1 MSTGLSLREKR
12 NRLRRLG
19 TRCGR
24 ALVPGRPRIIAS
36 MTSYPARIE
45 TVHLAI
51 KSLLAQKTLPDLII
65 LWLCRSDFPGGE
77 RDLPSSL
84 KDLLWMDVQV
94 RWVDDDLK
102 PHKKYYWALRE
113 FPNDLV
119 VTVDDDLIYRNT
131 MIGDLLAAHRR
142 YPQTIVASRTH
153 LITFNRDGSR
163 KKYEDWI
170 YEAPHYHPRLVG
182 VPSMRLFATTGAGTL
197 FPPHLMPDSTFDKNL
212 IMSLCPT
219 TDDVWLKIMQVRA
232 NRPIPVV
239 ASTDD
244 QLLQYVPGTQ
254 EEALC
259 HVNTESGGNDQVF
272 QRILGYLNAHGC
284 RLDFDNAVRDDELNK
299 LL

>member
-1 MSTGLSLREKR
+1 MSKSLSLREKR
-12 NRLRRLG
+12 NRVRRLG

-36 MTSYPARIE
+36 MTSYPARIK

-77 RDLPSSL
+77 CDLPDSL
-84 KDLLWMDVQV
+84 RNLLWMDVQI
-94 RWVDDDLK
+94 RWVDEDLK

-113 FPNDLV
+113 FSNDLV
-119 VTVDDDLIYRNT
+119 VTVDDDLLYRNT
-131 MIGDLLAAHRR
+131 MIQDLIKAHSR
-142 YPQTIVASRTH
+142 YPQAIVASRTH
-153 LITFNRDGSR
+153 LITFNDDGSR

-182 VPSMRLFATTGAGTL
+182 VPSVRLFATTGAGTL
-197 FPPHLMPDSTFDKNL
+197 FPPSIMPASTFDKNL

-219 TDDVWLKIMQVRA
+219 TDDIWLKIMQVRA

-244 QLLQYVPGTQ
+244 QLLQYLPGTQ

-259 HVNTESGGNDQVF
+259 HFNTESGGNDMVF
-272 QRILGYLNAHGC
+272 KRILDYLSVNGYRFNFDKAVQDDK
-284 RLDFDNAVRDDELNK
+284 LDQ